1 MKAAIVG
8 ASGYSGEALVR
19 LLSLHPKI
27 EELIVTSRSLAGT
40 RLSDHMPAM
49 RHIVGDLTFSESDP
63 TALAARQDVELFFLA
78 LPHGVAHSYAQPLF
92 AAGKTIID
100 LSADFRL
107 HSTQKYAQ
115 YYGQAHPA
123 PDLLKST
130 PYVLPELAAAGW
142 QTSQLIACPG
152 CYPTSIQ
159 LPLVPLLK
167 AGLIQASGIVIN
179 SYSGVSGAGRKLAE
193 NFLYCERNESLQGYS
208 MPAHRHLPEIEQEL
222 EKAAF
227 ADVIVQFNPHLA
239 PINRGIATTIV
250 AKAKH
255 ATIDT
260 LYSCWEKTYQDSPF
274 VSLLPSGTFPNTQ
287 AVAGSNRADLAAV
300 YDERTDHFVIT
311 SCIDNLVKGA
321 SGQAVQIMNLK
332 YGFDESCGLL

>member
-27 EELIVTSRSLAGT
+27 EELIVTSRSLVGT

-78 LPHGVAHSYAQPLF
+78 LPHGVAHSYAEPLF

-107 HSTQKYAQ
+107 NSTQKYAQ

-123 PDLLKST
+123 PELLKST
-130 PYVLPELAAAGW
+130 PYVLP
-142 QTSQLIACPG
+142 
-152 CYPTSIQ
+152 
-159 LPLVPLLK
+159 
-167 AGLIQASGIVIN
+167 
-179 SYSGVSGAGRKLAE
+179 
-193 NFLYCERNESLQGYS
+193 
-208 MPAHRHLPEIEQEL
+208 EQEL

-260 LYSCWEKTYQDSPF
+260 LYSCWEKTYQASPF

-300 YDERTDHFVIT
+300 YNERTDHFVIT